1 MMDVNDLH
9 AIIVT
14 ESKNAREDHA
24 AIRDQI
30 EAGIAEVKLRLDR
43 INGRVLDHD
52 KEISGLKVRDAFWA
66 GGVVALA
73 ALIGW
78 LLKG

>member
-1 MMDVNDLH
+1 M
-9 AIIVT
+9 
-14 ESKNAREDHA
+14 
-24 AIRDQI
+24 
-30 EAGIAEVKLRLDR
+30 
-43 INGRVLDHD
+43 LDHD